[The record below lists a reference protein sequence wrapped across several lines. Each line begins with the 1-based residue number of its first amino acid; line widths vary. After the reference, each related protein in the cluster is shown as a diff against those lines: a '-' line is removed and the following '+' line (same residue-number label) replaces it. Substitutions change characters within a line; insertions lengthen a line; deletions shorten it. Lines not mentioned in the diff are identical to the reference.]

1 MATNRMSGNLLGVKL
16 NGQFI
21 DCEMSCEFA
30 FDCDLLPAS
39 PLDDGRWKSYISGIR
54 SWNITV
60 NAAMLMRMAGTGFNT
75 ILNAF
80 YSGDLMA
87 VSLTT
92 KLQDTFPNMTISG
105 NVRLRNGGLSASVNT
120 LAIWNVTLEGDGA
133 FITSINDNVQFA
145 ISTGIQDELIE
156 DGNGN
161 LVVSENGEF
170 NMEQTIAVSTHGIYE
185 ANDTGQSTIEIP
197 HGLIGTP
204 TYFVVNPISEQAINN
219 SYIEITADGLNL
231 ILTPIIT
238 ANNNELLRYTWEA
251 KL

>member
-1 MATNRMSGNLLGVKL
+1 MSGNLLGVKI
-16 NGQFI
+16 NGNFI
-21 DCEMSCEFA
+21 DCEMSCEFN

-39 PLDDGRWKSYISGIR
+39 PLDDGRWKSYISGVR
-54 SWNITV
+54 SWNVTV

-87 VSLTT
+87 ISLTT
-92 KLQDTFPNMTISG
+92 KAQELYPNMTISG

-120 LAIWNVTLEGDGA
+120 LANWNATLEGDGA

-156 DGNGN
+156 DGNDN

-170 NMEQTIAVSTHGIYE
+170 DMEQTISTSAHGTYE
-185 ANDTGQSTIEIP
+185 TTDTGQVTIEIP
-197 HGLIGTP
+197 HGLNGTP
-204 TYFVVNPISEQAINN
+204 TYFVINPVSEQALNN
-219 SYIEITADGLNL
+219 SYIDIMANGLSL
-231 ILTPIIT
+231 ILTPVIT